1 MERYQMIQQY
11 TLTEAKAKLSELIS
25 RVHFGKEKIAITR
38 KGKAVALVSP
48 VSEINDERDEEGL
61 ICAKGA
67 LSKIDKEMDELV
79 SDIYANRKNATER
92 KVDI

>member
-1 MERYQMIQQY
+1 MTEHY

-25 RVHFGKEKIAITR
+25 RVHFGKEKFTITR

-48 VSEINDERDEEGL
+48 VSEYTNEKGEEGL

-67 LSKIDKEMDELV
+67 LSKIDKEVDELV
-79 SDIYANRKNATER
+79 ANIYANREKATDR
-92 KVDI
+92 KVEI